1 MISVRALR
9 ELLLFNIERS
19 IYEIDRRML
28 LRKMQAEGRD
38 IAVLLDNQNGA
49 VLDTLPKAQEE
60 EMPRSTKDYVV
71 LPGTLITQEEP

>member
-1 MISVRALR
+1 MGGAVHHTGTIFKDIGIIR
-9 ELLLFNIERS
+9 ELQRA
-19 IYEIDRRML
+19 ID
-28 LRKMQAEGRD
+28 
-38 IAVLLDNQNGA
+38 VLLDNQNGA